1 MASFWFSFKPTDVLP
16 PLLVVVVS
24 IDPSE
29 SETLCMT
36 FTLVL
41 ADLVLLKRIDI
52 RIVIEYHRTDVVLHQ
67 PLDNRRGTRGTT
79 GMQQNLSA
87 PIWNNNRRF
96 LHLLIYKKLAFADFS
111 TAKLIIFLY
120 MSVNLPKK
128 HVYSM
133 IISYLCQ
140 MNATKNFT

>member
-1 MASFWFSFKPTDVLP
+1 
-16 PLLVVVVS
+16 
-24 IDPSE
+24 
-29 SETLCMT
+29 
-36 FTLVL
+36 
-41 ADLVLLKRIDI
+41 
-52 RIVIEYHRTDVVLHQ
+52 
-67 PLDNRRGTRGTT
+67 
-79 GMQQNLSA
+79 MQQNLSA